1 MSGGTNRIIEEESP
15 IETGQRVGVSRRHLH
30 AYPGQVR
37 RPVVTPV
44 EGLNAKQSRD
54 HRQSRDLQQSRDPL
68 PGTMPSRVSVMEILS
83 AKQANV
89 VAQAGRVEVPRVGD
103 KVVDPE
109 AVGKAVDS
117 GGRITVTA
125 FMNSECFIKVE
136 KRIIDA

>member
-1 MSGGTNRIIEEESP
+1 MSGGTNRIIEEGSP
-15 IETGQRVGVSRRHLH
+15 IERGQRVCVLRRHLH

-37 RPVVTPV
+37 RPVVTSV
-44 EGLNAKQSRD
+44 EGLNAKQY
-54 HRQSRDLQQSRDPL
+54 RDLQQYRDPL

-89 VAQAGRVEVPRVGD
+89 VAQAGKVEVPRAGD

-109 AVGKAVDS
+109 AAGKAVDS